1 MSDEHEKY
9 FEYRYHAYVREATQS
24 FRRVQ
29 GNIAPPGSI
38 GAYSN
43 PLYGPLQVVDEP
55 TVEIRM
61 PRESYYKICKQ
72 LYELNSEEQLRV
84 NDPQLFDLWMQYQLW
99 LNLKK

>member
-29 GNIAPPGSI
+29 GNIAPPGSV
-38 GAYSN
+38 GAFNS

-84 NDPQLFDLWMQYQLW
+84 NDPQLFDLWLKYQLW
-99 LNLKK
+99 LNLKR